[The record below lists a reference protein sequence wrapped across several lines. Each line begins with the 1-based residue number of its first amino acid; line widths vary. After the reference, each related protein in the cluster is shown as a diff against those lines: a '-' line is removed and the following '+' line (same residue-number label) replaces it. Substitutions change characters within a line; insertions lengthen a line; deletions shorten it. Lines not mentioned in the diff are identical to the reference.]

1 MNVVF
6 DKFLETDFSSDY
18 IQLQNEYLSANVSY
32 FDHWL
37 SEDEYQ
43 SADIACYS
51 DTESNIDKIKLFEEI
66 QSQFISFYELLFK
79 LAGGNVYVLL
89 DRYWSKYIRMPSE
102 IESYDAYVTYIIG
115 ALKEKQLCSL
125 FFPNLNCL
133 IFTGYDLTHELYIL
147 KDSSNNE
154 LNVLDKIKN
163 SANAVGLYILK

>member
-1 MNVVF
+1 MNVVL

-43 SADIACYS
+43 SADIVCYS

-79 LAGGNVYVLL
+79 LAQENVYVSFE
-89 DRYWSKYIRMPSE
+89 RYWMKSIEIPSK
-102 IESYDAYVTYIIG
+102 IESYDDYITYIIN
-115 ALKEKQLCSL
+115 ALKERQLCSL
-125 FFPNLNCL
+125 FFPELNCL
-133 IFTGYDLTHELYIL
+133 IFTGYDLTHEFYIL
-147 KDSSNNE
+147 KDSSHNE
-154 LNVLDKIKN
+154 FIIWNEIKN
-163 SANAVGLYILK
+163 SANACGLCIIE

>member
-18 IQLQNEYLSANVSY
+18 IQLQNEYLSTNVSY

-43 SADIACYS
+43 SADIVCYS
-51 DTESNIDKIKLFEEI
+51 DTESNIDNIKLFEEI

-79 LAGGNVYVLL
+79 LAGENVYVLL
-89 DRYWSKYIRMPSE
+89 DRYWSKHIGMPSK

-125 FFPNLNCL
+125 FFPDLNCL
-133 IFTGYDLTHELYIL
+133 ILTGYDLTHEFYIL

-154 LNVLDKIKN
+154 LNVLEKIKN